1 VDIAEVYS
9 PNLRHAA
16 QLAKSLGCGV
26 PDSLQDMNPE
36 SDLYLL
42 AIPDAKVQ
50 GVADN
55 LPDVNG
61 IVAHTSGNTGMD
73 SLSGFA
79 KYGVFYPLQTFTRSR
94 EVDFSQVPVCLE
106 ACDDEVMGE
115 LTALAEKIS
124 GVVRQ
129 INSEQRQM
137 LHLTAVMVNNF
148 SNHLYHM
155 AEELLTKNG
164 LDFNLLRPLILESA
178 AKVQQLSPTDAQT
191 GPARR
196 GDEPTIARHLEL
208 IENDPGL
215 KALYELMSK
224 QIIKKYH
231 E

>member
-1 VDIAEVYS
+1 
-9 PNLRHAA
+9 
-16 QLAKSLGCGV
+16 
-26 PDSLQDMNPE
+26 
-36 SDLYLL
+36 
-42 AIPDAKVQ
+42 
-50 GVADN
+50 
-55 LPDVNG
+55 
-61 IVAHTSGNTGMD
+61 
-73 SLSGFA
+73 
-79 KYGVFYPLQTFTRSR
+79 
-94 EVDFSQVPVCLE
+94 
-106 ACDDEVMGE
+106 
-115 LTALAEKIS
+115 
-124 GVVRQ
+124 
-129 INSEQRQM
+129 
-137 LHLTAVMVNNF
+137 
-148 SNHLYHM
+148 M